1 MGCCSSKDAIEER
14 IYFPNEKYGEE
25 DIRELGVCEICKTK
39 NILVSFYLDDGCLC
53 KTCEAIMMGRGGM
66 EEVYDDKS
74 VERFSERYRVKRK
87 KALYEVDLN

>member
-1 MGCCSSKDAIEER
+1 MGCCSSKDDIEEDR

-39 NILVSFYLDDGCLC
+39 NILVSFYLNDGCMC
-53 KTCEAIMMGRGGM
+53 VSCEAIMMGRGGM
-66 EEVYDDKS
+66 EEVYDDK
-74 VERFSERYRVKRK
+74 RK